1 MDPHRD
7 SHGAP
12 PTRAHPTGLELSL
25 VWLILV
31 LAPLLVALAAPAA
44 AGAAAQREW
53 ARGTAFS
60 AGADRWTHVAK
71 GPSGT
76 VYVAGWG
83 NIESLSE
90 RAIVAKYTASGRRV
104 WLRSY
109 AGIAGTS
116 CASGIAVDSKGN
128 AFVIGGERYPETIES
143 HLFVM
148 KLDGRT
154 GKRVWIRRYDGP
166 PPFGHDFANSI
177 ALGPK
182 RAVYVS
188 GTTTTADSGFDAL
201 LVKYVDKGGS
211 AARSWVRTYR
221 RAASPPLSNG
231 DFSKRVLVDPDGRVY
246 WAGTSETAPQTREAF
261 VRRLTP
267 AGKKVWS
274 RRVLGSEAAV
284 RLDLVDMELFPSG
297 GVVVAMQR
305 SPVAGTG
312 FDVLVR
318 RYTARGG
325 TKFFHTLAAA
335 HDEVVRDLAVD
346 GKGNI
351 AVAGDR
357 RDAGDGVVSAWVA
370 RGDALF
376 ASPWQRVF
384 ASPSGGEP
392 AVFNAVIF
400 GAGGAVYCAGQSN
413 TGFITG
419 KDFTM
424 VKYSSTGVRRWVDA
438 YDDKDANRP
447 DECRA
452 VLYVGGTKP
461 GLYGAGDGGATDG
474 GQALLVK
481 YVR

>member
-12 PTRAHPTGLELSL
+12 PNRAHPTGLKLGL

-31 LAPLLVALAAPAA
+31 LAPLVAALAAPAA
-44 AGAAAQREW
+44 AGAADERVW
-53 ARGTAFS
+53 ARGTAYS
-60 AGADRWTHVAK
+60 AGADRWTHMAK

-83 NIESLSE
+83 NVESLSE

-116 CASGIAVDSKGN
+116 YASGIAVDKNGY
-128 AFVIGGERYPETIES
+128 AFVIGGERYNDTSES
-143 HLFVM
+143 HVFVM

-154 GKRVWIRRYDGP
+154 GKRVWLRRYDGP
-166 PPFGHDFANSI
+166 PAFGHDFATSI
-177 ALGPK
+177 ALGPR
-182 RAVYVS
+182 RAVYVAGS
-188 GTTTTADSGFDAL
+188 ATTADSGFDAL
-201 LVKYVDKGGS
+201 LVKYVDKDGS

-221 RAASPPLSNG
+221 RDSAPPLSNG

-246 WAGTSETAPQTREAF
+246 WAGTSETALQTRETF

-274 RRVLGSEAAV
+274 RRFLSSEVNV
-284 RLDLVDMELFPSG
+284 RYDLADAELFPAG
-297 GVVVAMQR
+297 GVVVAIQR
-305 SPVAGTG
+305 SPLAGTG

-325 TKFFHTLAAA
+325 TRSVHAFAAA

-351 AVAGDR
+351 AVTGDR

-370 RGDALF
+370 RGDAQF
-376 ASPWQRVF
+376 VSPWQRVF
-384 ASPSGGEP
+384 TSPSAGEP
-392 AVFNAVIF
+392 AVFNAVTF
-400 GAGGAVYCAGQSN
+400 GAAGTVYCAGQSH

-424 VKYSSTGVRRWVDA
+424 VKYSSTGVRRWVGS
-438 YDDKDANRP
+438 YDDKDANRT